1 MTYGGRKKPHKHRL
15 WGERPAG
22 QLGMALGREEEWVLI
37 QRKLQHLHDG
47 AVRMTAGKDE
57 PLGLESFD
65 MGGLNFVTV
74 TEPLTDDIL
83 SKQPMSQRAGCHAWM
98 PACQPRCLLPGQ

>member
-1 MTYGGRKKPHKHRL
+1 
-15 WGERPAG
+15 
-22 QLGMALGREEEWVLI
+22 MALGREEEWVLI

-74 TEPLTDDIL
+74 TEPLT
-83 SKQPMSQRAGCHAWM
+83 
-98 PACQPRCLLPGQ
+98 